1 MADIRS
7 QPNNKNF
14 LSPLGYKFS
23 IKKTPTMNWFV
34 QSVVLPSITLNRTV
48 IPTPFIQLPIPGD
61 HIEFSD
67 LQITFRVDENMDNYI
82 ELYNWIQGTGFP
94 DNFDQYK
101 NLAPIQRGPITGN
114 ADPITG
120 DSVYSDATL
129 LILSSNMNPLTEI
142 TFIDLFPVNLSSI
155 TFDSRLTDVNYVEAT
170 VTFTHRKFN
179 IKQL

>member
-7 QPNNKNF
+7 QPANKNF
-14 LSPLGYKFS
+14 LSPFGYKFS

-34 QSVVLPSITLNRTV
+34 QSVVLPSMNLNRTT

-61 HIEFSD
+61 HIEFGD
-67 LQITFRVDENMDNYI
+67 LRVTFRVDEDMDNYL
-82 ELYNWIQGTGFP
+82 ELYNWMQGLGFP

-101 NLAPIQRGPITGN
+101 NIAPKMRGGLSGNSDALTGE
-114 ADPITG
+114 
-120 DSVYSDATL
+120 SVYSDATL
-129 LILSSNMNPLTEI
+129 LILSSSMNPITEI
-142 TFIDLFPVNLSSI
+142 TFVDVFPVALSELS
-155 TFDSRLTDVNYVEAT
+155 FNSQLTDVQYVEAT

>member
-7 QPNNKNF
+7 QPSNKNF

-34 QSVVLPSITLNRTV
+34 SAVVLPSVTLNRTTV
-48 IPTPFIQLPIPGD
+48 PTPFIQLPVPGD
-61 HIEFSD
+61 HIEYSD
-67 LQITFRVDENMDNYI
+67 LQVTFRVDEDMNNYV
-82 ELYNWIQGTGFP
+82 ELYNWMQGIGFP

-101 NLAPIQRGPITGN
+101 NIAPKSRGPLSGNSDTLTGE
-114 ADPITG
+114 
-120 DSVYSDATL
+120 SVYSDATL
-129 LILSSNMNPLTEI
+129 LVLSSSMNPLTEI
-142 TFIDLFPVNLSSI
+142 TFIDVFPVGLSPL
-155 TFDSRLTDVNYVEAT
+155 TFNSQMTDVQYVEAT

>member
-7 QPNNKNF
+7 QPSNKNF

-34 QSVVLPSITLNRTV
+34 TAVTLPSVTLNKTA

-61 HIEFSD
+61 HIEFDD
-67 LQITFRVDENMDNYI
+67 LRVTFRVDEDMNNYV
-82 ELYNWIQGTGFP
+82 ELYNWMQGLGFP

-101 NLAPIQRGPITGN
+101 NIAPTSRGALGGN
-114 ADPITG
+114 ADPLTG
-120 DSVYSDATL
+120 NSVYSDATL
-129 LILSSNMNPLTEI
+129 LVLSSSMNPITEI
-142 TFIDLFPVNLSSI
+142 TFLDVFPVDISTLAFNSQ
-155 TFDSRLTDVNYVEAT
+155 LTDVQYVEAT

>member
-7 QPNNKNF
+7 QPTNKNF

-34 QSVVLPSITLNRTV
+34 QSVVLPSININRTT
-48 IPTPFIQLPIPGD
+48 IPTPFIQLPVPGD
-61 HIEFSD
+61 HLEFSD
-67 LQITFRVDENMDNYI
+67 LSITFRVDEDMTNYI
-82 ELYNWIQGTGFP
+82 ELYNWMTGIGFP

-101 NLAPIQRGPITGN
+101 AIAPKVRGPLSGN
-114 ADPITG
+114 SDALTG
-120 DSVYSDATL
+120 DSIYSDATL
-129 LILSSNMNPLTEI
+129 LILSSQMNPLTEI
-142 TFIDLFPVNLSSI
+142 TFIDLFPVNLSSL
-155 TFDSRLTDVNYVEAT
+155 TFNSQYTDVQYVEAT